1 MPPVFGKE
9 VFKMQFLSNS
19 KGIFQANKV
28 KHGLKKLSSPLK
40 TALLT
45 LTLFMPLTIQAK
57 ATALY
62 WFCSAAA
69 KNPSL
74 EIAKLFNKTHKDKV
88 FLIAGGTGQVLE
100 QMRLSKRGDVY
111 TCLDEKFFTMA
122 KNMGLV
128 LKYKKILKMTPV
140 FGLSKRGESKIKSFK
155 DLFKRGIKIAGGNP
169 KTMAL
174 GKTYIFLEK
183 RLPKTLSEKL
193 RKNTTVYAINIS
205 QIINYLKLS
214 VVDAGILFK
223 SVARMNKLKFIKIP
237 EKYNQIKT
245 GYLAE
250 ISYGKS
256 KTKEKLFKFILKH
269 LDIYRKWGFT
279 VIYP

>member
-1 MPPVFGKE
+1 
-9 VFKMQFLSNS
+9 MQLPINQ
-19 KGIFQANKV
+19 KGILKTNKAEQGFQR
-28 KHGLKKLSSPLK
+28 LSPLLNK
-40 TALLT
+40 TLLLLSFFAL
-45 LTLFMPLTIQAK
+45 LTIQAK

-74 EIAKLFNKTHKDKV
+74 EIAKLFNKTHKDRV

-100 QMRLSKRGDVY
+100 QMRLSKRGDIY
-111 TCLDEKFFTMA
+111 TCLDEKFFNLA
-122 KNMGLV
+122 KKMGLV
-128 LKYKKILKMTPV
+128 LKYKKILTMTPV
-140 FGLSKRGESKIKSFK
+140 FGLSERGGKKIKSFK
-155 DLFKRGIKIAGGNP
+155 DLFKPGIKIAGGNP

-174 GKTYIFLEK
+174 GKTYMYLEK
-183 RLPKTLSEKL
+183 RLPKKLSRSLK
-193 RKNTTVYAINIS
+193 RNTTVYAINIS

-237 EKYNQIKT
+237 KKYNRIKT

-250 ISYGKS
+250 ISFGESEAKD
-256 KTKEKLFKFILKH
+256 ELFMFILKH
-269 LDIYRKWGFT
+269 LYIYKKWGFT

>member
-1 MPPVFGKE
+1 MKFPNH
-9 VFKMQFLSNS
+9 L
-19 KGIFQANKV
+19 KGTYQTREATHGFQ
-28 KHGLKKLSSPLK
+28 KLSLQVK
-40 TALLT
+40 TAVFLLIFFT
-45 LTLFMPLTIQAK
+45 LAIQTK
-57 ATALY
+57 ATELY

-69 KNPSL
+69 KTPSL
-74 EIAKLFNKTHKDKV
+74 KIAKLFNKTHKNRV

-111 TCLDEKFFTMA
+111 TCLDEKFFKLA
-122 KNMGLV
+122 QDMGLV

-140 FGLSKRGESKIKSFK
+140 FGISKRGERKVKEFK
-155 DLFKRGIKIAGGNP
+155 DLFKTGIKIAGGNP

-174 GKTYIFLEK
+174 GKTYMLLEK
-183 RLPKTLSEKL
+183 KLPKKLSRELKI
-193 RKNTTVYAINIS
+193 NTTVYAINIS

-223 SVARMNKLKFIKIP
+223 SIARMNKFKFVKIP
-237 EKYNQIKT
+237 TKYNQIKI

-250 ISYGKS
+250 ISFGKS
-256 KTKEKLFKFILKH
+256 KAKDELFKFILKH
-269 LDIYRKWGFT
+269 LDIYKKWGFT